1 MFKCYFILHQIKKKL
16 KFVESSETKR
26 INNMRKKT
34 ESNRITVTRIFNDQR
49 NYSGNGILSQT
60 CICMHLNFQ
69 LLELR
74 INFEINCYRKGA
86 TLLGAHKIMYFI
98 L

>member
-49 NYSGNGILSQT
+49 NYSGNGILS
-60 CICMHLNFQ
+60 
-69 LLELR
+69 
-74 INFEINCYRKGA
+74 
-86 TLLGAHKIMYFI
+86 
-98 L
+98 